1 MTYRHLK
8 RTWERHN
15 SKKGN
20 TYSPLNRKKAE
31 QESDPRVPASSLI
44 DDTSGSE
51 HITRGVHVGA
61 CGRREE
67 HDSDDCDIE
76 I

>member
-1 MTYRHLK
+1 MSKGYIA
-8 RTWERHN
+8 RTRVT
-15 SKKGN
+15 

-31 QESDPRVPASSLI
+31 QESNPCVPASSLI
-44 DDTSGSE
+44 DNASRAE

-61 CGRREE
+61 RGRREE
-67 HDSDDCDIE
+67 NDNDDCDME